1 MFQLFRNR
9 NFQAIL
15 VYLCMQIGGASL
27 AVFLVL
33 FSGIDEYVALIYTN
47 IIVFFI
53 GLIIIYVLLKEEL
66 LSEQRENPLTIGRI
80 ILWSVAGVILAYI
93 GQMFAVMIELNVLNV
108 KLGSDNTDLIVKL
121 SEMNILFL
129 LLPALIGPII
139 EELVFRKALFGSLA
153 KKINLHVAAVISALI
168 FSLIHFDLEHTLIY
182 FVMGLIFT
190 FLYVQT
196 KRIIIPILAHMGMN
210 SLAVISQLLIGPEEI
225 ERLREQIAFIL
236 LGGWL

>member
-1 MFQLFRNR
+1 
-9 NFQAIL
+9 
-15 VYLCMQIGGASL
+15 
-27 AVFLVL
+27 
-33 FSGIDEYVALIYTN
+33 
-47 IIVFFI
+47 
-53 GLIIIYVLLKEEL
+53 
-66 LSEQRENPLTIGRI
+66 
-80 ILWSVAGVILAYI
+80 
-93 GQMFAVMIELNVLNV
+93 GQMFAVMIEINILDV

-168 FSLIHFDLEHTLIY
+168 FSLIHFD
-182 FVMGLIFT
+182 FVMGLVFT

-196 KRIIIPILAHMGMN
+196 RRIIIPILAHMGMN

>member
-1 MFQLFRNR
+1 VFQIFRNR
-9 NFQAIL
+9 SFQAIL
-15 VYLCMQIGGASL
+15 AYLLMQVGGAFL
-27 AVFLVL
+27 ASFLVL

-47 IIVFFI
+47 ISVFMI
-53 GLIIIYVLLKEEL
+53 GLIIIYLLLRKEL
-66 LSEQRENPLTIGRI
+66 LIEQKENPLTIGRI
-80 ILWSVAGVILAYI
+80 ILWSVVGLILAYL
-93 GQMFAVMIELNVLNV
+93 GQMFAVMIEMNILDI

-121 SEMNILFL
+121 SQMNILFI

-153 KKINLHVAAVISALI
+153 KKMNLHVAAVISALI
-168 FSLIHFDLEHTLIY
+168 FALIHFDFEHTLIY
-182 FVMGLIFT
+182 FVMGLVFT